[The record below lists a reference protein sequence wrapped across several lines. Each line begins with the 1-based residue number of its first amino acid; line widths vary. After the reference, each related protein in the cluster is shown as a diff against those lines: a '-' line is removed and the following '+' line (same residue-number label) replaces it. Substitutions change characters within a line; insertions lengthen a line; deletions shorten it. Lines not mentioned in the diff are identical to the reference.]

1 MDLKVL
7 HSLMSRKKFHYF
19 EGQTNDIE
27 NNLYLT
33 FSKLYGGK
41 GDGVEIRIGD
51 TDNDINCWINSTN
64 MDDDYSIKMK
74 NVGDNEIF
82 LLIETKF

>member
-1 MDLKVL
+1 MDLNAL

-19 EGQTNDIE
+19 EGQTNDSE

-41 GDGVEIRIGD
+41 GDFIDLRIG
-51 TDNDINCWINSTN
+51 TKDNDINCWLNSCDIGMN
-64 MDDDYSIKMK
+64 
-74 NVGDNEIF
+74 NVSDSEVF
-82 LLIETKF
+82 LLIEKQC